1 MVWCVQRATSE
12 KARETLEDLL
22 VEKDESEVKGKI
34 SIVELDE
41 DEFESCLFSVCG
53 RFRDLTTKE
62 LKDAS
67 VTNRSGPFGILTSKK
82 EGERWVSLP
91 MFQPFVAGVDMT
103 VVTLEDMKDLQDFGA
118 KSGGPGVLV
127 VDRVVNKS
135 QIDTESLYAI
145 TLDDQE
151 VSFVSGQEL
160 LDKVEIVGDDNLTVL
175 AKALMACKPPGKKS
189 DWGDATAVVSNVP
202 SE

>member
-1 MVWCVQRATSE
+1 MKPCVCCPKCVKYPCECPPPPDPTAQAF
-12 KARETLEDLL
+12 LEFFKTQT
-22 VEKDESEVKGKI
+22 E
-34 SIVELDE
+34 
-41 DEFESCLFSVCG
+41 
-53 RFRDLTTKE
+53 
-62 LKDAS
+62 
-67 VTNRSGPFGILTSKK
+67 
-82 EGERWVSLP
+82 
-91 MFQPFVAGVDMT
+91 
-103 VVTLEDMKDLQDFGA
+103 
-118 KSGGPGVLV
+118 
-127 VDRVVNKS
+127 KS

-189 DWGDATAVVSNVP
+189 DWGDATAVVSNLP